1 VKRAVLGLGLGLT
14 LCIAALM
21 VLAIQSVE
29 NRLSKRDIQW
39 AHRSISLSHIEWDEL
54 TGPGISIGRLAIH
67 PAWPVHIQ
75 LHDAVI
81 DPTELTLSTETTT
94 AQPPKTPRSDPPLP
108 PVATEVHVENLAI
121 SWRDRQWVDGL
132 SGQLYPQVSLARG
145 EDHFTAQKDP
155 KHTRYWAG
163 HASMAL
169 PWDGL
174 TGTATIEFKLADF
187 LEVSLTCPEA
197 VATHPFLMNEPMP
210 GRPLNVRM
218 VWKPE
223 TGEIAADGTFGTVAW
238 SAIGTTDTETH
249 DIRVRVPMTEL
260 SSVVELFD
268 PLIPEAQEATFSG
281 TLGLAAHITGPP
293 WTWSFEP
300 AAQELSVQ
308 DALPADFGGDRIR
321 WRRNGVAYET
331 GPSVMGWVGLDQAGW
346 MPEAAIA
353 AEDIRFRT
361 HPGFDL
367 VAIQEA
373 LDASVNEERMRGGS
387 TITQQ
392 LAKNLFLDGRR
403 TLLRKLRELVF
414 ALNMES
420 RMSKDAILA
429 LYLNVVEFGPGIH
442 GISEAANAWFMKNPD
457 QLSAREA
464 AFLASIL
471 PAPQMWHKRITK
483 TKKVPIQRVNEVLN
497 RMRRRGTLSAAEH
510 RRAIQERLRVVPP

>member
-1 VKRAVLGLGLGLT
+1 VKRAALVLGLS
-14 LCIAALM
+14 LM
-21 VLAIQSVE
+21 FCVAGFAMLAIQSLE
-29 NRLSKRDIQW
+29 QRMAAQGIQW
-39 AHRSISLSHIEWDEL
+39 TDRTISISQISWSDL
-54 TGPGISIGRLAIH
+54 TGPGVSIQKLTAR
-67 PAWPVHIQ
+67 PSWPVQIQ
-75 LHDAVI
+75 TKNVVF
-81 DPTELTLSTETTT
+81 DPSGFNHPSNTPTTQT
-94 AQPPKTPRSDPPLP
+94 TDENSWQLP
-108 PVATEVHVENLAI
+108 IQGVPIEVHTQQLTI
-121 SWRDRQWVDGL
+121 SWKDRTWLQGL
-132 SGQLYPQVSLARG
+132 SGQLYPQVSLSRG
-145 EDHFTAQKDP
+145 DDHFTATRDP
-155 KHTRYWAG
+155 KQAHHWSG
-163 HASMAL
+163 HASISL

-174 TGTATIEFKLADF
+174 TGTATIQFDLGDF
-187 LEVSLTCPEA
+187 LEVSVTCPEA
-197 VATHPFLMNEPMP
+197 IASHPFLMNQSMP
-210 GRPLNVRM
+210 RQPLNTRM
-218 VWKPE
+218 VWKPD
-223 TGEIAADGTFGTVAW
+223 TGEIAAEGQFGNVAW
-238 SAIGTTDTETH
+238 SAIGTTDTESH

-260 SSVVELFD
+260 SSVVGLFG
-268 PLIPEAQEATFSG
+268 PLIPEANGATLTG
-281 TLGLAAHITGPP
+281 ELGLAAHITGPP

-300 AAQELSVQ
+300 AAQELSVA

-321 WRRNGVAYET
+321 WTRNGVAFET
-331 GPSVMGWVGLDQAGW
+331 GPSVAGWVSLDQAGW

-442 GISEAANAWFMKNPD
+442 GVSEAANAWFMKNPD

-464 AFLASIL
+464 AFLTSIL

-483 TKKVPIQRVNEVLN
+483 TKRVPIKRVNEVLN
-497 RMRRRGTLSAAEH
+497 RMRRRGTLSASQH